1 MRFASWSMQRA
12 VLSLL
17 LWLCFL
23 SCAVDLI
30 GRLIEVECGE
40 HIHQSILILICVV
53 LSNNSMGDYM
63 NYNKVKTV
71 IDNWDPIEL
80 LTHAPKD
87 EYALKCKKIYN
98 LITSNTSVE
107 FIARTIFTVFAQS
120 FGKELFNKTL
130 KECTVIAK
138 KILS

>member
-1 MRFASWSMQRA
+1 
-12 VLSLL
+12 
-17 LWLCFL
+17 
-23 SCAVDLI
+23 
-30 GRLIEVECGE
+30 
-40 HIHQSILILICVV
+40 
-53 LSNNSMGDYM
+53 MGDYM

-80 LTHAPKD
+80 LTYAPKD
-87 EYALKCKKIYN
+87 EYALECKKIYN